1 MINFVEITFIEKSFK
16 SLFMVGLIL
25 LVRKRLNTKS
35 SKWANISLWT
45 IFITYLLFPYTIVF
59 NLQEPIKNRFVEAI
73 IKPLVF
79 INEYSRVIENNLGYI
94 LSKNNQLIVSIILI
108 GYVLFEMYKVEQAM
122 KGSTI
127 IENNHHVNKLISK
140 FKLRRSIKV
149 LINDDL
155 KTPITYGVFKP
166 KIILQSY
173 ILKDKELLKYV
184 MIHELTHIKKYD
196 IVYNHLKNL
205 IACLYWHNLLI
216 LAATRYIEEDIE
228 ILCDKLVVEKVGD
241 TSEHRKEYCIS
252 MLKLM
257 DKYKGRDEKVLKL
270 NPTLERMIVM
280 RKCKKTLSGILTFAL
295 VIILSTTAFADVRV
309 TNCNTLISSSETPIE
324 TYINEADRVTVIS
337 DEEYRDLKLEE
348 LNVESLSLRAANV
361 SETTSLGGLENKYY
375 KFNMSSR
382 NSPTHNGFTVK
393 LSNMSSRSNL
403 DYSIIIQENGRVI
416 YKESFNK
423 ATILKVTPDRNY
435 RYKVTIVNNS
445 VDSMTYSIK
454 INSYVR

>member
-1 MINFVEITFIEKSFK
+1 
-16 SLFMVGLIL
+16 
-25 LVRKRLNTKS
+25 
-35 SKWANISLWT
+35 
-45 IFITYLLFPYTIVF
+45 
-59 NLQEPIKNRFVEAI
+59 
-73 IKPLVF
+73 
-79 INEYSRVIENNLGYI
+79 
-94 LSKNNQLIVSIILI
+94 
-108 GYVLFEMYKVEQAM
+108 
-122 KGSTI
+122 
-127 IENNHHVNKLISK
+127 
-140 FKLRRSIKV
+140 
-149 LINDDL
+149 
-155 KTPITYGVFKP
+155 
-166 KIILQSY
+166 
-173 ILKDKELLKYV
+173 
-184 MIHELTHIKKYD
+184 
-196 IVYNHLKNL
+196 
-205 IACLYWHNLLI
+205 
-216 LAATRYIEEDIE
+216 
-228 ILCDKLVVEKVGD
+228 
-241 TSEHRKEYCIS
+241 
-252 MLKLM
+252 
-257 DKYKGRDEKVLKL
+257 
-270 NPTLERMIVM
+270 M
-280 RKCKKTLSGILTFAL
+280 RKWKKTLSGILTFAL

-361 SETTSLGGLENKYY
+361 SETTTLSGLENKYY